1 MNSSKSTKGFTLME
15 LLVVMALLGIIGIV
29 AVPAFGATLRNARD
43 NNIRSYAQA
52 LVNQLNAFNAVAV
65 SRADVIDSKD
75 FLTAPGV
82 FNGRSPAIIRTN
94 DDGISMQH
102 RRGGL
107 TGQTEGFP
115 SDRYSGIGVG
125 PSGLGLPF
133 SVSFSGTITRA
144 EVIEDVIF
152 CPIRRRWELE

>member
-65 SRADVIDSKD
+65 RRDRDVIDEYI
-75 FLTAPGV
+75 FLTDPID
-82 FNGRSPAIIRTN
+82 FNTRSPAMIHTTVN
-94 DDGISMQH
+94 GISLQH
-102 RRGGL
+102 RRDGNG
-107 TGQTEGFP
+107 E
-115 SDRYSGIGVG
+115 YSGIGVG
-125 PSGLGLPF
+125 PSGVGLPF
-133 SVSFSGTITRA
+133 SVSFSRGITR
-144 EVIEDVIF
+144 ENVIALVKF
-152 CPIRRRWELE
+152 CGDRHRWELE